1 MNSNISVESHITSME
16 HPYTPLNLMQENPLP
31 SALQSEPTMPPQIQL
46 PISPTGQPESN
57 QILMPSAEQSPLKS
71 ETNSA
76 KPSLSLRSNVKPHA
90 LLEKLPLEP
99 RVLKVSKDDIKALCQ
114 VITEF
119 QEQFVG
125 F

>member
-1 MNSNISVESHITSME
+1 ME
-16 HPYTPLNLMQENPLP
+16 QPSRPLSSMQENHPP
-31 SALQSEPTMPPQIQL
+31 SASPLEPMTRPPIQL
-46 PISPTGQPESN
+46 PTSPTGETESN
-57 QILMPSAEQSPLKS
+57 QILIPSVSDSPPKN

-76 KPSLSLRSNVKPHA
+76 SPSSNLRSNAKPHV
-90 LLEKLPLEP
+90 LLDEP
-99 RVLKVSKDDIKALCQ
+99 PKIRVLKVSKDDIKALCQ

>member
-1 MNSNISVESHITSME
+1 MNSNTSAESLTISME
-16 HPYTPLNLMQENPLP
+16 LPSRHSSSMQESPLP
-31 SALQSEPTMPPQIQL
+31 SASPLEPMMPPQIQL
-46 PISPTGQPESN
+46 PTSPIGETESN
-57 QILMPSAEQSPLKS
+57 QILIPSVLDSPPKN

-76 KPSLSLRSNVKPHA
+76 NPSSNLRSNAKPHV
-90 LLEKLPLEP
+90 LLDEP
-99 RVLKVSKDDIKALCQ
+99 PKIRVLKVSKDDIKALCQ

>member
-1 MNSNISVESHITSME
+1 MNSNTSAESPITSME
-16 HPYTPLNLMQENPLP
+16 QPFTPLNLMQESPPPP
-31 SALQSEPTMPPQIQL
+31 SVSQLEPMTRPPTL
-46 PISPTGQPESN
+46 SPIMSIGENESN
-57 QILMPSAEQSPLKS
+57 QILIPSAAPSPLKN

-76 KPSLSLRSNVKPHA
+76 SPSSNLRSNAKPHV
-90 LLEKLPLEP
+90 LLDEP
-99 RVLKVSKDDIKALCQ
+99 PKIRVLKVSKDDIKALCQ